1 MPWLSDNL
9 YAGFSETK
17 PWLPVAMEHLR
28 VSVSAQEGDP
38 ESMLAFYR
46 RMLAWRKTKPA
57 LAKGSFAL
65 QETSDSLISYVRS
78 LGEEAIFCA
87 FNLGPDPLAAAMP
100 EGNWVLVEG
109 TGFAGAIVGR
119 QVELP
124 PYQALFAER
133 SRA

>member
-1 MPWLSDNL
+1 
-9 YAGFSETK
+9 
-17 PWLPVAMEHLR
+17 
-28 VSVSAQEGDP
+28 
-38 ESMLAFYR
+38 MLAFYR

-100 EGNWVLVEG
+100 EGEWVLVEG